1 MDNPSDLIAVDD
13 LSDAELDLLS
23 PVPLANVL
31 ASHSARKPSPKP
43 KKTLLNAFDD
53 ADGADEDFLLN

>member
-1 MDNPSDLIAVDD
+1 MDDRSGLIAVDE

-31 ASHSARKPSPKP
+31 ASHSGKKPSPKP

-53 ADGADEDFLLN
+53 ADPDADFLLS